1 MTLIIGLTGGIASGK
16 STVSRMLSERG
27 LPIIDADVEARLA
40 VQKGEKAHR
49 EIINEF
55 GSSILD
61 SAGEIDRVK
70 LGGIIF
76 NDEDKRRL
84 LNGIV
89 HPEVRKRMME
99 KRDESVL
106 RGERGVILDI
116 PLLFESKLEYMVD
129 KIILVFVNEETQ
141 FRRLMARNSLKETE
155 AMARIQSQMPLK
167 DKINLADR
175 VIDNNGT
182 TEETGRQLQHILSQW
197 GLEGT

>member
-16 STVSRMLSERG
+16 STVSWMLSERG

-40 VQKGEKAHR
+40 VQKGEKAYR

-61 SAGEIDRVK
+61 SAGEIDRAK

-106 RGERGVILDI
+106 RGEQAVILDI

-141 FRRLMARNSLKETE
+141 LRRLMARNSLTETE

-175 VIDNNGT
+175 IIDNNGT